1 MKRIFVSLTILLL
14 MLLIGAC
21 VPNSQN
27 NQPAQQPETA
37 PTVTPFPTAEAAAR
51 TTYTVQRGTVQ
62 QTLEFRGRW
71 LPRDQLQLSFEVA
84 GTVRRVEVQRDDT
97 VQAGELL
104 ADLQIQDLENQ
115 LASQELQL
123 QTALRNLDSGGDNDE
138 DSVTSAQ
145 FQLANSRLTLQ
156 GQKATLP
163 WANVQDALQ
172 NLEAAQ
178 RSLENAQRTYDDL
191 VSRPDS
197 SATQVDNAYE
207 QLKQARDTLESRQR
221 AYQSAVASYYQST
234 LSVQQQENNVL
245 QNELNLQEAL
255 TGGGNPEL
263 VEAVQSAQLAVDQ
276 TKEKI
281 AQSSMYSPI
290 DGVVLEINIQPGDTV
305 QAFTAVITI
314 AIPEPKEALAN
325 LAFNDVQRLSVGQIG
340 VCEIVN
346 APDSAV
352 QCVIRKLPLS
362 NRDADQTVRVAATFE
377 NVQSGQL
384 IDIEMPLDVRE
395 NVLWLPPAAINTFQN
410 RTFVVLLTPEGE
422 RVRDIEIGLQ
432 TDDRVEVVSG
442 LEEGDVVVQQ

>member
-1 MKRIFVSLTILLL
+1 MKRNLAVL
-14 MLLIGAC
+14 MLLLLAAC
-21 VPNSQN
+21 VPNTQN
-27 NQPAQQPETA
+27 NQPAQQPEAA

-51 TTYTVQRGTVQ
+51 TTYTVARGTVQ

-84 GTVRRVEVQRDDT
+84 GSVRRVEVQRDDT

-115 LASQELQL
+115 LANQELQL
-123 QTALRNLDSGGDNDE
+123 QTALRNLESGGDTDE
-138 DSVTSAQ
+138 DSVTAAQ
-145 FQLANSRLTLQ
+145 FQLANSRLSLQ
-156 GQKATLP
+156 GQRATLP
-163 WANVQDALQ
+163 WANVQEALQ
-172 NLEAAQ
+172 NLQQAQ
-178 RSLENAQRTYDDL
+178 RALENAQRTYDDL
-191 VSRPDS
+191 VSRPNS
-197 SATQVDNAYE
+197 PATQVDNAYE
-207 QLKQARDTLESRQR
+207 QLKQARDTVASRER
-221 AYQSAVASYYQST
+221 SYQSAVASYYQAT
-234 LSVQQQENNVL
+234 LGLQQQENVVL

-255 TGGGNPEL
+255 TGGGNPQL

-276 TKEKI
+276 TKQKI
-281 AQSSMYSPI
+281 AQSSLYSPI
-290 DGVVLEINIQPGDTV
+290 DGVVLEVNIQPGDNV
-305 QAFTAVITI
+305 QAFTTVITI

-325 LAFNDVQRLSVGQIG
+325 LAFNDIQRLSVGQIG

-346 APDSAV
+346 LPDSAV

-395 NVLWLPPAAINTFQN
+395 DVLWLPPAAINTFQN

-432 TDDRVEVVSG
+432 TDDRVEIISG